1 VSLAFDSGRYGI
13 LHSVNEYV
21 LIDGHYKQITLKSR
35 IKRKVLLFVLSI
47 FPRFEN
53 VTVDKIAKKTCVIH
67 SRCGWGVEGCVGV
80 SLCSFQDECMDFMRC
95 PLWNPGQRIRAV
107 EELYTI

>member
-1 VSLAFDSGRYGI
+1 MEASLAFDSGRYGI
-13 LHSVNEYV
+13 LYDVNEYV

-35 IKRKVLLFVLSI
+35 IKREALLFVLAI

-80 SLCSFQDECMDFMRC
+80 SLCSFQDERMDFMRR

-107 EELYTI
+107 E